1 MEIIQRN
8 YHSTIS
14 IPTREKPLF
23 RLSYEISEQASP
35 IKRLSNVPKGLSFL
49 KDAFSGLTM
58 SKSEA
63 PKLVAEYKREYEK
76 DKRCEYRG
84 SLTDWALEKGYTG
97 RAKYRCPF
105 GRALDIRK
113 KRKNGHNYSLAG
125 LNTFLSLNYPQT
137 GYFNLFKRTI
147 FQTFQDL
154 SIGIV

>member
-58 SKSEA
+58 SKSDA
-63 PKLVAEYKREYEK
+63 PKTVAEYKREYEK

-84 SLTDWALEKGYTG
+84 SLTDWALEKGYAG
-97 RAKYRCPF
+97 ERNI
-105 GRALDIRK
+105 DIHL
-113 KRKNGHNYSLAG
+113 GVL
-125 LNTFLSLNYPQT
+125 
-137 GYFNLFKRTI
+137 
-147 FQTFQDL
+147 
-154 SIGIV
+154 